1 MALSE
6 RPYLFNSASA
16 ADKHEANSLALSKLT
31 CGIEQRVERVA
42 GTVIPRVHHDELVR
56 ESVHGTKLLSRIGI
70 KRDLVVMGPGR
81 YCEDLHRIY
90 SSRQDTFLHETIK
103 DHYVCRASQTE
114 PEKCFQEALRARPG
128 HEPARSDRLIGVQV
142 HDPEHKA
149 PSFESSQQSRKHAD
163 QRRRSHRNND
173 VK

>member
-1 MALSE
+1 MVLSE
-6 RPYLFNSASA
+6 EPYFFNSASA
-16 ADKHEANSLALSKLT
+16 ADKHEANSLAVSKLT

-103 DHYVCRASQTE
+103 DHYVSRGNESGGQDH
-114 PEKCFQEALRARPG
+114 RN
-128 HEPARSDRLIGVQV
+128 RSKL
-142 HDPEHKA
+142 
-149 PSFESSQQSRKHAD
+149 
-163 QRRRSHRNND
+163 QRRLPHAHPVLETQPDPSSADRTKPRQGKTLD
-173 VK
+173 